1 MIKEVESMHHFDDL
15 AKKWNN
21 QNNNFFWTHQSCRQ
35 GRHFDPNSIELHLR
49 QMLSQSL
56 SNPDII
62 PCTKIWSYEEN
73 EKALAGC
80 VFIGNKNFM
89 MNENIFE
96 EVLWQTNGQYA
107 KSIKQRKIMIKLL
120 KCAEN
125 YARKSGY
132 KVISVSRDPRL
143 HNFTIEKNSGINNYY
158 TRNNYEAAAIQYFK
172 TLN

>member
-1 MIKEVESMHHFDDL
+1 MIKEVESMHHFDAL

-21 QNNNFFWTHQSCRQ
+21 QGNRFFWTHQSCRQ
-35 GRHFDPNSIELHLR
+35 GRHFDPDSIESYLR
-49 QMLSQSL
+49 NMLNQSL
-56 SNPDII
+56 FNPDVL
-62 PCTKIWSYEEN
+62 PHLKIWSYEQN
-73 EKALAGC
+73 DTAIAGC
-80 VFIGNKNFM
+80 VFLGNKNFM

-96 EVLWQTNGQYA
+96 EVLWQTNGEYA
-107 KSIKQRKIMIKLL
+107 KSIKQRKIMIELL

-125 YARKSGY
+125 YARKAGY
-132 KVISVSRDPRL
+132 KVMSVSRDPRL